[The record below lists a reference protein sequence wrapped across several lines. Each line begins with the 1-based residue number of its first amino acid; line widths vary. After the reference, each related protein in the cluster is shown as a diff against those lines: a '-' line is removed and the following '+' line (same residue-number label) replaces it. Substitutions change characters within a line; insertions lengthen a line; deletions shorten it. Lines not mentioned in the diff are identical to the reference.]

1 MLDYTNH
8 IFIQNLQHLNCL
20 KEKRLDVEKLGLQF
34 DPRFV
39 REEIFFNGLLRGLQ
53 TLNFNYDINDLE
65 NTSVEIF
72 TEV

>member
-1 MLDYTNH
+1 MLDFINH
-8 IFIQNLQHLNCL
+8 ISTQNLQHHNCL
-20 KEKRLDVEKLGLQF
+20 KKKDLYVEKLGLSL

-65 NTSVEIF
+65 NTL
-72 TEV
+72 T